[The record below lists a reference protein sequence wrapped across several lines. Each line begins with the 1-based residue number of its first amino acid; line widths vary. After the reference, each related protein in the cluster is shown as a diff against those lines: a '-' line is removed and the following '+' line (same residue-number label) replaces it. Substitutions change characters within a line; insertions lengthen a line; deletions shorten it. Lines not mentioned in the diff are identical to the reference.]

1 MWFVR
6 YWQTCSNGWTFVS
19 LLKNS
24 QARLR
29 FWSINLRTSGILQ
42 VKTWQTNS
50 LKLWII
56 VFSFMFSGLRS
67 QLRVPPRWITHAL
80 QTSSDD
86 LMKALSCVCYLS
98 WLYTQDAVASRQKS
112 CKRLKSMAMSK
123 AGSVIASEIYLV
135 ICLYL
140 SVTDKK
146 LIRFLSTYFV
156 SFDTCLSNVGY
167 SSVAY
172 DWSSFCFSAGGSH
185 PWVASAPSPK
195 SKS

>member
-1 MWFVR
+1 MWLMR
-6 YWQTCSNGWTFVS
+6 YWQICSNGSEFVS

-29 FWSINLRTSGILQ
+29 FWSMNLRTSGILQ

-56 VFSFMFSGLRS
+56 VFSLMFSGLRS
-67 QLRVPPRWITHAL
+67 HLRAPPRWITHAL

-86 LMKALSCVCYLS
+86 RMKALSCVCYLS
-98 WLYTQDAVASRQKS
+98 SLYTQDAVASRQKS

-123 AGSVIASEIYLV
+123 AGSVIASQIYLV

-140 SVTDKK
+140 SVTSRK
-146 LIRFLSTYFV
+146 LILFLSTYLV
-156 SFDTCLSNVGY
+156 SFDTCLSKTGY

-172 DWSSFCFSAGGSH
+172 D
-185 PWVASAPSPK
+185 
-195 SKS
+195 